1 MATAPAGSQ
10 VLLRLGQEW
19 RRWGLGRRRVC
30 GYSLIGLPGLH
41 ATDSL
46 PKLVS
51 QVQTGH
57 MWVSTQFM
65 TLSHPP
71 IFTWHSPVGCT
82 LPCRRQKLP
91 GCDSGGHWRS
101 GPVGLS
107 VRRWAGIGIRRRPGQ
122 YTVWWAHGP
131 PDRANRSSRELA
143 SPNRPSRSQ
152 DGGNDETASQSRKVQ
167 LYNCRAKLFYWMHS
181 TCPHP
186 QSTSL
191 ATGVNQFKE
200 RRSF

>member
-1 MATAPAGSQ
+1 
-10 VLLRLGQEW
+10 
-19 RRWGLGRRRVC
+19 
-30 GYSLIGLPGLH
+30 
-41 ATDSL
+41 
-46 PKLVS
+46 
-51 QVQTGH
+51 

-167 LYNCRAKLFYWMHS
+167 LYNCRAKLFFWMHS

-186 QSTSL
+186 QSIVL
-191 ATGVNQFKE
+191 ATGVNNLKSGAASEGFVLSVLDGRHRC
-200 RRSF
+200 RRVPGDICNSHPDKQDQ

>member
-1 MATAPAGSQ
+1 MAEG
-10 VLLRLGQEW
+10 LGLVARVEGGGNARQLERVAAEW

-167 LYNCRAKLFYWMHS
+167 LQIAEQNFSFGCTQHAPTHS
-181 TCPHP
+181 PP
-186 QSTSL
+186 PWPL
-191 ATGVNQFKE
+191 V
-200 RRSF
+200 

>member
-122 YTVWWAHGP
+122 YTVWWAAAGP
-131 PDRANRSSRELA
+131 DQTGPTGREAEESFSWRAQTGPAGRKMAESR
-143 SPNRPSRSQ
+143 Q
-152 DGGNDETASQSRKVQ
+152 G
-167 LYNCRAKLFYWMHS
+167 
-181 TCPHP
+181 
-186 QSTSL
+186 
-191 ATGVNQFKE
+191 
-200 RRSF
+200 